1 MMIESIEIEI
11 DITDAL
17 GALDPALAEPC
28 HWHYGTRIETIL
40 QQWGEPL
47 RWAITAVDRETNIA
61 QIEAIVIKE
70 SGVAQL
76 RDEKYRRGEA
86 TPL

>member
-11 DITDAL
+11 DITDVSGEL
-17 GALDPALAEPC
+17 NTE
-28 HWHYGTRIETIL
+28 IETTL

-61 QIEAIVIKE
+61 KIEAIVIK
-70 SGVAQL
+70 A
-76 RDEKYRRGEA
+76 
-86 TPL
+86 

>member
-11 DITDAL
+11 DITDVPGEL
-17 GALDPALAEPC
+17 N
-28 HWHYGTRIETIL
+28 TKIETTL

-61 QIEAIVIKE
+61 KIEAIVIK
-70 SGVAQL
+70 A
-76 RDEKYRRGEA
+76 
-86 TPL
+86 